1 MEAFRQESWARGGFV
16 RDDFLSHMAQK
27 LYEAKISTVHLCG
40 LDILDCKAEWSAEAG
55 TRS

>member
-1 MEAFRQESWARGGFV
+1 M